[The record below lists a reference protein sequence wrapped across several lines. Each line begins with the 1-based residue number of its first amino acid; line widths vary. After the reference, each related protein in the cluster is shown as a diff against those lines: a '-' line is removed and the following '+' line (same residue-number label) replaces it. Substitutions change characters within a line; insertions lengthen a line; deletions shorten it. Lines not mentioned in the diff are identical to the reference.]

1 MYLGKT
7 NCLLRWVVD
16 IPVQDSNKNK
26 KTNIQKHF
34 KILFMMSG
42 ACAGNCSSPPF
53 HFISSS

>member
-7 NCLLRWVVD
+7 DCLLRQVVD

-53 HFISSS
+53 HFI